1 MVFPKNSL
9 ILEHQSGAAVEFCAL
24 DALRLVD
31 PDKENVHVAAA
42 QEWKATR
49 YQYLLVCDGVLS

>member
-9 ILEHQSGAAVEFCAL
+9 LLEHQSGAAIEFCAL

-31 PDKENVHVAAA
+31 PDKESVQVAAA

-49 YQYLLVCDGVLS
+49 WEESK